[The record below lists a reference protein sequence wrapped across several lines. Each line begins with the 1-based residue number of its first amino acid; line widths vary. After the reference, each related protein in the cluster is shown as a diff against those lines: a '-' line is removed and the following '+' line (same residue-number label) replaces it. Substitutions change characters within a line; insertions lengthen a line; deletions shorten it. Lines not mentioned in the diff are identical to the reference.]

1 MNLSTDENQRA
12 ILFAVFVCIFCV
24 TAIITL
30 AGITGWVKIRDGYL
44 KALFSALILQ
54 VIGTIIALG
63 KTTLTPASPEEYQ
76 VWTVMGKMDISHSH
90 LSPSG
95 VPTVAIEVLP
105 QPAMDSNGIFNF
117 YVAAPRTNGAYV
129 LPTVRFVDPETN
141 QLRDIQLDPKWD
153 KYSEIKIDRDIKA
166 HTANISPFLLTQIST
181 PARTD
186 NTVKDASE
194 YRSSTPLKIVTA
206 SNATQPSTPSSQQSP

>member
-1 MNLSTDENQRA
+1 MNLSTETQRA
-12 ILFAVFVCIFCV
+12 ILFAVFVSIFCA

-30 AGITGWVKIRDGYL
+30 AGITGKVKIRDGYL

-54 VIGTIIALG
+54 VIGIIIALG
-63 KTTLTPASPEEYQ
+63 RTTLTPASPEEYQ
-76 VWTVMGKMDISHSH
+76 VWTVTGKMDMSHSH

-117 YVAAPRTNGAYV
+117 YVAVPRTNGAYAF
-129 LPTVRFVDPETN
+129 PAVRFVDLEAN

-153 KYSEIKIDRDIKA
+153 KYSEIKIDRDING
-166 HTANISPFLLTQIST
+166 HTANISPFLLTQVTTS
-181 PARTD
+181 ARTE

-194 YRSSTPLKIVTA
+194 FRSSTPLKIVTA
-206 SNATQPSTPSSQQSP
+206 SNATKPSTPSSQQSP

>member
-30 AGITGWVKIRDGYL
+30 LGITGKAKIRDGYL

-54 VIGTIIALG
+54 VIGIIIALA
-63 KTTLTPASPEEYQ
+63 KTTFTAASPEEYQ
-76 VWTVMGKMDISHSH
+76 VWTVMGKMDVSHSH

-95 VPTVAIEVLP
+95 IPTVTIEVLP

-117 YVAAPRTNGAYV
+117 YVAAPRSHGAYI
-129 LPTVRFVDPETN
+129 LPTVRFVDSEAN
-141 QLRDIQLDPKWD
+141 QLRDVQLDPKWD
-153 KYSEIKIDRDIKA
+153 KFSEIKIDRDAKA
-166 HTANISPFLLTQIST
+166 HIATISPFLLTQVNA
-181 PARTD
+181 PARTE

-194 YRSSTPLKIVTA
+194 YRSATPLEIVTA
-206 SNATQPSTPSSQQSP
+206 LTPNNPQPP